1 LSCQKAQPKTRRFT
15 WEKGTVIVIAQN
27 RRIGGLRGKERKGG
41 EGAEGLEDIR
51 GKTNEGIRSLPH
63 GGVSFEKMR

>member
-1 LSCQKAQPKTRRFT
+1 MGERDGNSYSTKS
-15 WEKGTVIVIAQN
+15 QN
-27 RRIGGLRGKERKGG
+27 RWVEGKERKGG